1 MSKDTC
7 ISRRGALASASLVAA
22 STAMLAAGRVYG
34 EEFAE
39 AIPLSPIDAI
49 SFLYIDN
56 AQLEAGAEQNVVVSL
71 SQHAGVSAAVLTVQ
85 DEAGAEQ
92 TCTVSGVQDNA
103 LLFTYAPSELGS
115 CEVARLQ
122 FKADG
127 TAYEIDLSEVD
138 ESYRSYTVAPVAL
151 AYSDGEVASGPDLHV
166 YTGDGGDELTES
178 GSIEEAASAAV
189 AAASRS
195 RAAHPEKSGPLVI
208 ALDPGHVGVSSGAVA
223 NGTSEA
229 NATWKIA
236 QFCKAELDTYQ
247 NVTAVFT
254 VTPDDRLGSSSEL
267 RERVQRALNQGADV
281 LVSLHLNS
289 TGVCNAYGAEV
300 WAPHNAGYN
309 NETHAVGTD
318 LGNQILAQLQKL
330 GLTNRGV
337 KFRWIDPDPKYDY
350 PDGSNGD
357 YYGIIREARKS
368 NLPAIIVEHA
378 FLDNWSDYNNFL
390 NSDAKLQS
398 LGIADAHG
406 IANYYG
412 LSYAE
417 GTVYRLYYAP
427 TLDHHYTMDANE
439 YQVLGARGWIQEGIA
454 WHSDDKD
461 HGVPVYRLYHPGTL
475 NHHYT
480 MDAWEYKVL
489 GGRGWKQEGIAWY
502 SAPKGEGKPVY
513 RLYHRGTLD
522 HHYTKDAWEYQVLG
536 GRGWTQEGIAW
547 YSKE

>member
-1 MSKDTC
+1 MSQDTC
-7 ISRRGALASASLVAA
+7 ISRRGAIASASLVAA

-39 AIPLSPIDAI
+39 AAPLSPTDAI

-56 AQLEAGAEQNVVVSL
+56 ARLEVGAEQSIVVSL

-92 TCTVSGVQDNA
+92 VCTVSGVQDNA
-103 LLFTYAPSELGS
+103 LLFTFVPSGMGS
-115 CEVARLQ
+115 CEVACLQ
-122 FKADG
+122 FKVDG

-138 ESYRSYTVAPVAL
+138 ESYRSYTVAPMAL
-151 AYSDGEVASGPDLHV
+151 AFSDGEAASGPDLHV
-166 YTGDGGDELTES
+166 YIGDDGNELAES

-195 RAAHPEKSGPLVI
+195 RAANPEKSGPLVI

-223 NGTSEA
+223 NGASEA

-289 TGVCNAYGAEV
+289 TGVGNAYGAEV
-300 WAPHNAGYN
+300 WAPHNTSYN

-318 LGNQILAQLQKL
+318 LGNQILSQLEKL
-330 GLTNRGV
+330 GLANRGV
-337 KFRWIDPDPKYDY
+337 KFRWIDPDPKFDY

-398 LGIADAHG
+398 LGIADARG

-454 WHSDDKD
+454 WHSDDKN

>member
-1 MSKDTC
+1 MSQDTC

-103 LLFTYAPSELGS
+103 LLFTYVPSELGS

-138 ESYRSYTVAPVAL
+138 ESHRSYTVAPVAL

-195 RAAHPEKSGPLVI
+195 RAANPEKSGPLVI

-289 TGVCNAYGAEV
+289 TGVGNAYGAEV
-300 WAPHNAGYN
+300 WAPHNTSYN

-318 LGNQILAQLQKL
+318 LGNQILSQLEKL
-330 GLTNRGV
+330 GLANRGV
-337 KFRWIDPDPKYDY
+337 KFRWIDPDPKFDY

-368 NLPAIIVEHA
+368 SLPAIIVEHA

-398 LGIADAHG
+398 LGIADARG

-439 YQVLGARGWIQEGIA
+439 YQVLGSRGWIQEGVA

-461 HGVPVYRLYHPGTL
+461 HGAPVYRLYHPGTL

-522 HHYTKDAWEYQVLG
+522 HHYTKDAWEYKVLA

>member
-49 SFLYIDN
+49 SLLYIDN

-223 NGTSEA
+223 IGTSEA

-289 TGVCNAYGAEV
+289 TGVGNAYGAEV

-318 LGNQILAQLQKL
+318 LGNQILAQLPARPDQSWRQVPL
-330 GLTNRGV
+330 DRS
-337 KFRWIDPDPKYDY
+337 DPKYDY

-357 YYGIIREARKS
+357 ARHYS
-368 NLPAIIVEHA
+368 RGAQVQPAG
-378 FLDNWSDYNNFL
+378 D
-390 NSDAKLQS
+390 
-398 LGIADAHG
+398 
-406 IANYYG
+406 
-412 LSYAE
+412 
-417 GTVYRLYYAP
+417 
-427 TLDHHYTMDANE
+427 
-439 YQVLGARGWIQEGIA
+439 
-454 WHSDDKD
+454 
-461 HGVPVYRLYHPGTL
+461 
-475 NHHYT
+475 
-480 MDAWEYKVL
+480 
-489 GGRGWKQEGIAWY
+489 
-502 SAPKGEGKPVY
+502 
-513 RLYHRGTLD
+513 HRGACVSGQL
-522 HHYTKDAWEYQVLG
+522 E
-536 GRGWTQEGIAW
+536 
-547 YSKE
+547 

>member
-1 MSKDTC
+1 MSQDTC
-7 ISRRGALASASLVAA
+7 ISRRGAIASASLVAA

-39 AIPLSPIDAI
+39 AAPLSPTDAI

-56 AQLEAGAEQNVVVSL
+56 ARLEVGAEQSIVVSL

-92 TCTVSGVQDNA
+92 VCTVSGVQDNA
-103 LLFTYAPSELGS
+103 LLFTFVPSGMGS
-115 CEVARLQ
+115 CEVACLQ
-122 FKADG
+122 FKVDG

-138 ESYRSYTVAPVAL
+138 ESYRSYTVAPMAL
-151 AYSDGEVASGPDLHV
+151 AFSDGEAASGPDLHV
-166 YTGDGGDELTES
+166 YIGDDGDELAES

-195 RAAHPEKSGPLVI
+195 RAANPEKSGPLVI

-223 NGTSEA
+223 NGASEA

-289 TGVCNAYGAEV
+289 TGVGNAYGAEV
-300 WAPHNAGYN
+300 WAPHNTSYN

-318 LGNQILAQLQKL
+318 LGNQILSQLEKL
-330 GLTNRGV
+330 GLANRGV
-337 KFRWIDPDPKYDY
+337 KFRWIDPDPKFDY

-398 LGIADAHG
+398 LGIADARG

-454 WHSDDKD
+454 WHFDDKD

>member
-1 MSKDTC
+1 MSQDTC

-103 LLFTYAPSELGS
+103 LLFTYVPSELGS

-195 RAAHPEKSGPLVI
+195 RAANPEKSGPLVI

-289 TGVCNAYGAEV
+289 TGVGNAYGAEV
-300 WAPHNAGYN
+300 WAPHNASYN

-318 LGNQILAQLQKL
+318 LGNQILAQLEKL
-330 GLTNRGV
+330 GLANRGV
-337 KFRWIDPDPKYDY
+337 RFRWIDPDPKFDY

-368 NLPAIIVEHA
+368 SLPAIIVEHA

-398 LGIADAHG
+398 LGIADARG

>member
-1 MSKDTC
+1 MSQDAC

-22 STAMLAAGRVYG
+22 STAMLAACRVYG

-39 AIPLSPIDAI
+39 AAPLSPTDAI

-56 AQLEAGAEQNVVVSL
+56 ARLEVGAEQSIVVSL

-92 TCTVSGVQDNA
+92 VCTVSGVQDNA
-103 LLFTYAPSELGS
+103 LLFTFVPSGMGS
-115 CEVARLQ
+115 CEVACLQ
-122 FKADG
+122 FKVDG

-138 ESYRSYTVAPVAL
+138 ESYRSYTVAPMAL
-151 AYSDGEVASGPDLHV
+151 AFSDGEAASGPDLHV
-166 YTGDGGDELTES
+166 YIGDDGDELAES

-195 RAAHPEKSGPLVI
+195 RAANPEKSGPLVI

-223 NGTSEA
+223 NGASEA

-254 VTPDDRLGSSSEL
+254 VTPDDRWGSSSEL

-289 TGVCNAYGAEV
+289 TGVGNAYGAEV
-300 WAPHNAGYN
+300 WAPHNTSYN

-318 LGNQILAQLQKL
+318 LGNQILSQLEKL
-330 GLTNRGV
+330 GLANRGV
-337 KFRWIDPDPKYDY
+337 KFRWIDPDPKFDY

-398 LGIADAHG
+398 LGIADARG

>member
-195 RAAHPEKSGPLVI
+195 RAANPEKSGPLLI

-289 TGVCNAYGAEV
+289 TGVGNAYGAEV
-300 WAPHNAGYN
+300 WAPHNTSYN

-318 LGNQILAQLQKL
+318 LGNQILSQLEKL
-330 GLTNRGV
+330 GLANRGV
-337 KFRWIDPDPKYDY
+337 KFRWIDPDPKFDY

-390 NSDAKLQS
+390 HSDAKLQS
-398 LGIADAHG
+398 LGIADARG

-454 WHSDDKD
+454 WHSDDKN

>member
-1 MSKDTC
+1 MSQDTC

-103 LLFTYAPSELGS
+103 LLFTYVPSELGS

-138 ESYRSYTVAPVAL
+138 ESHRSYTVAPVAL

-195 RAAHPEKSGPLVI
+195 RAANPEKSGPLVI

-289 TGVCNAYGAEV
+289 TGVGNAYGAEV
-300 WAPHNAGYN
+300 WAPHNASYN

-337 KFRWIDPDPKYDY
+337 RFRWIDPDPKFDY

-489 GGRGWKQEGIAWY
+489 GGRGWKQEGIAWD

>member
-1 MSKDTC
+1 MSQDTC
-7 ISRRGALASASLVAA
+7 ISRRGAIASASLVAA

-39 AIPLSPIDAI
+39 AAPLSPTDAI

-56 AQLEAGAEQNVVVSL
+56 ARLEVGAEQSIVVSL

-92 TCTVSGVQDNA
+92 VCTVSGVQDNA
-103 LLFTYAPSELGS
+103 LLFTFVPSGMGS
-115 CEVARLQ
+115 CEVACLQ
-122 FKADG
+122 FKVDG

-138 ESYRSYTVAPVAL
+138 ESYRSYTVAPMAL
-151 AYSDGEVASGPDLHV
+151 AFSDGEAASGPDLHV
-166 YTGDGGDELTES
+166 YIGDDGDELAES

-195 RAAHPEKSGPLVI
+195 RAANPEKSGPLVI

-223 NGTSEA
+223 NGASEA

-254 VTPDDRLGSSSEL
+254 VTPDHRLGSSSEL

-289 TGVCNAYGAEV
+289 TGVGNAYGAEV
-300 WAPHNAGYN
+300 WAPHNTSYN

-318 LGNQILAQLQKL
+318 LGNQILSQLEKL
-330 GLTNRGV
+330 GLANRGV
-337 KFRWIDPDPKYDY
+337 KFRWIDPDPKFDY

-398 LGIADAHG
+398 LGIADARG

>member
-195 RAAHPEKSGPLVI
+195 RAANPEKSGPLVI

-223 NGTSEA
+223 NGASEA

-289 TGVCNAYGAEV
+289 TGVGNAYGAEV
-300 WAPHNAGYN
+300 WAPHNTSYN

-318 LGNQILAQLQKL
+318 LGNQILSQLEKL
-330 GLTNRGV
+330 GLANRGV
-337 KFRWIDPDPKYDY
+337 KFRWIDPDPKFDY

-398 LGIADAHG
+398 LGIADARG

-461 HGVPVYRLYHPGTL
+461 HGVPVYRLYHPGAL

>member
-1 MSKDTC
+1 MSQDTC

-103 LLFTYAPSELGS
+103 LLFTYVPSELGS

-138 ESYRSYTVAPVAL
+138 ESHRSYTVAPVAL

-195 RAAHPEKSGPLVI
+195 RAANPEKSGPLVI

-289 TGVCNAYGAEV
+289 TGVGNAYGAEV
-300 WAPHNAGYN
+300 WAPHNTSYN

-318 LGNQILAQLQKL
+318 LGNQILSQLEKL
-330 GLTNRGV
+330 GLANRGV
-337 KFRWIDPDPKYDY
+337 KFRWIDPDPKFDY

-368 NLPAIIVEHA
+368 SLPAIIVEHA

-398 LGIADAHG
+398 LGIADARG

>member
-1 MSKDTC
+1 MSQDTC
-7 ISRRGALASASLVAA
+7 ISRRGAIASASLVAA

-39 AIPLSPIDAI
+39 AAPLSPTDAI

-56 AQLEAGAEQNVVVSL
+56 ARLEVGAEQSIVVSL

-92 TCTVSGVQDNA
+92 VCTVSGVQDNA
-103 LLFTYAPSELGS
+103 LLFTFVPSGMGS
-115 CEVARLQ
+115 CEVACLQ
-122 FKADG
+122 FKVDG

-138 ESYRSYTVAPVAL
+138 ESYRSYTVAPMAL
-151 AYSDGEVASGPDLHV
+151 AFSDGEAASGPDLHV
-166 YTGDGGDELTES
+166 YIGDDGDELTES

-195 RAAHPEKSGPLVI
+195 RAANPEKSGPLLI

-289 TGVCNAYGAEV
+289 TGVGNAYGAEV
-300 WAPHNAGYN
+300 WAPHNTSYN

-318 LGNQILAQLQKL
+318 LGNQILSQLEKL
-330 GLTNRGV
+330 GLANRGV
-337 KFRWIDPDPKYDY
+337 KFRWIDPDPKFDY

-398 LGIADAHG
+398 LGIADARG

-454 WHSDDKD
+454 WHSDDKN

>member
-1 MSKDTC
+1 MSQDTC
-7 ISRRGALASASLVAA
+7 ISRRGAIASASLVAA

-39 AIPLSPIDAI
+39 AAPLSPTDAI

-56 AQLEAGAEQNVVVSL
+56 ARLEVGAEQSIVVSL

-92 TCTVSGVQDNA
+92 VCTVSGAQDNA
-103 LLFTYAPSELGS
+103 LLFTFVPSGMGS
-115 CEVARLQ
+115 CEVACLQ
-122 FKADG
+122 FKVDG

-138 ESYRSYTVAPVAL
+138 ESYRSYTVAPMAL
-151 AYSDGEVASGPDLHV
+151 AFSDGEAASGPDLHV
-166 YTGDGGDELTES
+166 YIGDDGDELAES

-195 RAAHPEKSGPLVI
+195 RAANPEKSGPLVI

-223 NGTSEA
+223 NGASEA

-289 TGVCNAYGAEV
+289 TGVGNAYGAEV
-300 WAPHNAGYN
+300 WAPHNTSYN

-318 LGNQILAQLQKL
+318 LGNQILSQLEKL
-330 GLTNRGV
+330 GLANRGV
-337 KFRWIDPDPKYDY
+337 KFRWIDPDPKFDY

-398 LGIADAHG
+398 LGIADARG

>member
-151 AYSDGEVASGPDLHV
+151 AYSDSEVASGPDLHV

-289 TGVCNAYGAEV
+289 TGVGNAYGAEV

>member
-1 MSKDTC
+1 MSQDTC
-7 ISRRGALASASLVAA
+7 ISRRGAIASASLVAA

-39 AIPLSPIDAI
+39 AAPLSPTDAI

-56 AQLEAGAEQNVVVSL
+56 ARLEVGAEQSIVVSL

-92 TCTVSGVQDNA
+92 VCTVSGAQDNA
-103 LLFTYAPSELGS
+103 LLFTFVPSGMGS
-115 CEVARLQ
+115 CEVACLQ
-122 FKADG
+122 FKVDG

-138 ESYRSYTVAPVAL
+138 ESYRSYTVAPMAL
-151 AYSDGEVASGPDLHV
+151 AFSDGEAASGPDLHV
-166 YTGDGGDELTES
+166 YIGDDGDELAES

-195 RAAHPEKSGPLVI
+195 RAANPEKSGPLVI

-223 NGTSEA
+223 NGASEA

-289 TGVCNAYGAEV
+289 TGVGNAYGAEV
-300 WAPHNAGYN
+300 WAPHNTSYN

-318 LGNQILAQLQKL
+318 LGNQILSQLEKL
-330 GLTNRGV
+330 GLANRGV
-337 KFRWIDPDPKYDY
+337 KFRWIDPDPKFDY

-398 LGIADAHG
+398 LGIADARG

-489 GGRGWKQEGIAWY
+489 GGRGW
-502 SAPKGEGKPVY
+502 
-513 RLYHRGTLD
+513 
-522 HHYTKDAWEYQVLG
+522 
-536 GRGWTQEGIAW
+536 TQEGIAW